1 MIRFEG
7 QCNSITLTESL
18 PCLFQVFRILESI
31 IYETHFDTPSYADSF
46 ILSEESY
53 S

>member
-1 MIRFEG
+1 MIRIEG

-18 PCLFQVFRILESI
+18 QSI
-31 IYETHFDTPSYADSF
+31 IYETYFDTPSYADSF